1 MVLGRH
7 SAEPVKRQKPADELL
22 AWGVFISV
30 ACFASMWV
38 LDLDPGPGFILGAMP
53 AAAFGVVWILNN
65 GALTQHPA
73 GAHSVSCRPAP
84 TAATAPVGN
93 TTPGARPEPT
103 RGHGTQPGPQPTRP
117 ALAQPAREQPASEA
131 GSHTA
136 ASRWV
141 QEFGPPD
148 TGPLPVQAY
157 RRNRGA
163 GVFAGSV
170 EQRSDGRQWSHSR
183 A

>member
-1 MVLGRH
+1 MALGRH
-7 SAEPVKRQKPADELL
+7 SAGPVKRQKPANELL
-22 AWGVFISV
+22 AWGVFISF
-30 ACFASMWV
+30 ACLASMWV
-38 LDLDPGPGFILGAMP
+38 LELDSGPGLVLSVLP

-65 GALTQHPA
+65 GAVTQQPA
-73 GAHSVSCRPAP
+73 GAHSAASPRRAAAAAAAATPAP
-84 TAATAPVGN
+84 ATPAPATTAPSM
-93 TTPGARPEPT
+93 TPEPAVQT
-103 RGHGTQPGPQPTRP
+103 APDQGRSAHIQPPPDSR
-117 ALAQPAREQPASEA
+117 SNN
-131 GSHTA
+131 S

-148 TGPLPVQAY
+148 TGPLPVQTY
-157 RRNRGA
+157 RRNRGS

>member
-1 MVLGRH
+1 MALGRH
-7 SAEPVKRQKPADELL
+7 SAEPVKRQKPANDLL

-30 ACFASMWV
+30 ACLGSIWV
-38 LDLDPGPGFILGAMP
+38 LDLDPGPGLLLSAMP
-53 AAAFGVVWILNN
+53 AAAFGVVWILTN
-65 GALTQHPA
+65 GALTPHPA
-73 GAHSVSCRPAP
+73 GAHSAQRQLAP
-84 TAATAPVGN
+84 TAPSAALGTTAPAA
-93 TTPGARPEPT
+93 TPEPALPARARPAHE
-103 RGHGTQPGPQPTRP
+103 RP
-117 ALAQPAREQPASEA
+117 ASDASIP
-131 GSHTA
+131 TA

-148 TGPLPVQAY
+148 TGPLPVQTY
-157 RRNRGA
+157 RRNRGS